1 MFKNFVLIFLLALW
15 FINPSNKLILLFFL
29 IFLVVGNQIIKKLD
43 ISLVLTFFLSS
54 FFSVGKS
61 YFFQL
66 FYSKQF
72 SNLINLSPI
81 KITALVQ
88 ITVSDVLFALLVTYT
103 IIACYKKIVKFNKI
117 SFIDLSLIIFFLY
130 GIISDIIV
138 SNNLYLSIFLKKEL
152 FEYIFMYFFIKF
164 IIKDHQLLYRS
175 FLNLLTSFV
184 FFEIF
189 VGLQQFFYSSSIGK
203 ALEST
208 AMGSS
213 FGEVSDELSFVF
225 RPFGTFYNANIFAM
239 FLATIAPFFLFFMI
253 KSKQY
258 IFKFVF
264 FLTVVCLILTLG
276 RAAWL
281 TLLFSSLLILFYFEY
296 HKKIIL
302 IQSLSF
308 KKIILC
314 LFLVLPLFIYSI
326 PRVAKISNIL
336 EEGGGLDVRIKQIN
350 EVSVLI
356 AQSPLFGVGKGMSII
371 RAIQNNPEGVFTSF
385 PSEIHNYFLLLAVEN
400 GLPYLGFFVVFLFF
414 SFKKLINYKTDL
426 SFISLIGL
434 LSMMIIGLFHPFIIS
449 NLMFILLAFDYDKI
463 SKDSYDYSREKNSV

>member
-54 FFSVGKS
+54 FFAIGKT
-61 YFFQL
+61 YLFQL
-66 FYSKQF
+66 FDSKQF

-81 KITALVQ
+81 KITTLVQ

-103 IIACYKKIVKFNKI
+103 IIACYKKIIKFNKI

-138 SNNLYLSIFLKKEL
+138 SNNLYLSLFLKKGL
-152 FEYIFMYFFIKF
+152 FEYIFIYFFIKF
-164 IIKDHQLLYRS
+164 AVKDHRLLYRS
-175 FLNLLTSFV
+175 FLNLITSLV

-189 VGLQQFFYSSSIGK
+189 VGLQQFIYSSPIGK

-208 AMGSS
+208 LRSAS
-213 FGEVSDELSFVF
+213 FGEVPDELSFVF
-225 RPFGTFYNANIFAM
+225 RPFGTFYHANMFAI
-239 FLATIAPFFLFFMI
+239 FLAVILPFFLFFMI
-253 KSKQY
+253 KSQKY
-258 IFKFVF
+258 IFKLGF
-264 FLTVVCLILTLG
+264 FLMVVCLILTLG

-281 TLLFSSLLILFYFEY
+281 ASLISSLSILFYFEY

-302 IQSLSF
+302 IRSLSF
-308 KKIILC
+308 KKIVLC

-336 EEGGGLDVRIKQIN
+336 EEGGGLNVRIKQTN
-350 EVSVLI
+350 EALELVS
-356 AQSPLFGVGKGMSII
+356 QSPLFGVGKEMSIVK
-371 RAIQNNPEGVFTSF
+371 AIERNPEGVFASF

-400 GLPYLGFFVVFLFF
+400 GLPYLGFFVTFLFF
-414 SFKKLINYKTDL
+414 SFKKLIDYKTDL
-426 SFISLIGL
+426 SFISLISL
-434 LSMMIIGLFHPFIIS
+434 SSMMIIGLFQPFLIS
-449 NLMFILLAFDYDKI
+449 NLFFILLAFDYDKI
-463 SKDSYDYSREKNSV
+463 SKDSYGY

>member
-1 MFKNFVLIFLLALW
+1 MFKNLVLIFLLVLW
-15 FINPSNKLILLFFL
+15 FISPSNKLILLSFF
-29 IFLVVGNQIIKKLD
+29 IFLVIGNQIVKKLD

-66 FYSKQF
+66 FDSKQF
-72 SNLINLSPI
+72 SNLTDLSPI
-81 KITALVQ
+81 KLTTLVQ

-103 IIACYKKIVKFNKI
+103 IIACYKKIVKLNKI

-138 SNNLYLSIFLKKEL
+138 SNNLYLSLFLKKGL

-164 IIKDHQLLYRS
+164 IIKDHRLLFKY
-175 FLNLLTSFV
+175 FLNLIISLV

-189 VGLQQFFYSSSIGK
+189 VGLQQFIYSSSIGK

-208 AMGSS
+208 IRGAS
-213 FGEVSDELSFVF
+213 FGGVPDEISFVF

-239 FLATIAPFFLFFMI
+239 FLATITPFFLFFMI
-253 KSKQY
+253 KFKQY
-258 IFKFVF
+258 IFKLGF
-264 FLTVVCLILTLG
+264 FLTVVCLILTLS

-281 TLLFSSLLILFYFEY
+281 TSLFSSLLILFYFEY
-296 HKKIIL
+296 YKKILL
-302 IQSLSF
+302 IQSVSF
-308 KKIILC
+308 KKIVLC

-336 EEGGGLDVRIKQIN
+336 EEGGGLNVRIKQTN
-350 EVSVLI
+350 EVLELI
-356 AQSPLFGVGKGMSII
+356 SQSPLFGVGREMSIVK
-371 RAIQNNPEGVFTSF
+371 AIERNPEGVFASF

-400 GLPYLGFFVVFLFF
+400 GLPYLGFFIIFLFF

-426 SFISLIGL
+426 SFTSFISL
-434 LSMMIIGLFHPFIIS
+434 LSMIIIGLFQPFLIS
-449 NLMFILLAFDYDKI
+449 NLLFILLAFDYDKI
-463 SKDSYDYSREKNSV
+463 SKDSYDY